1 MIDCRSLQSK
11 PFAVPSGSTVVIMD
25 TNTRRPLVGSAYAER
40 RENCER
46 VAAALGV
53 QALRDADLD
62 RLPDALVTERRRARH
77 VITEN
82 RRTLD
87 AARAMARGDG
97 EALGAL
103 MSHSHVSLRDD
114 FEVSGP
120 ALDQMVAI
128 AHTSPGCLGARMT
141 GAGFA
146 GCAVALVRTDGS
158 EKFCAVVEQRYRAA
172 GGMDATVWV
181 CEPASGGSVQE

>member
-1 MIDCRSLQSK
+1 MR
-11 PFAVPSGSTVVIMD
+11 
-25 TNTRRPLVGSAYAER
+25 
-40 RENCER
+40 
-46 VAAALGV
+46 
-53 QALRDADLD
+53 
-62 RLPDALVTERRRARH
+62 RH

-87 AARAMARGDG
+87 AARVMARGDG

-172 GGMDATVWV
+172 GGMDATVKNF
-181 CEPASGGSVQE
+181 